1 MKSAILVTLLAST
14 LGFGAAAVHADDTAT
29 QNGKGYEK
37 HQNGKHGGKHS
48 KRGGRHGGGKMM
60 GRMIKKLELTDAQQ
74 AQVKSF
80 KEAQN
85 AQRDALRTQKKS
97 IRDEMQALDE
107 TSADYESQVAVI
119 ADKKANIDRQ
129 SFIQRSAAQQQFESI
144 LTVEQRAKLKEM
156 KENRKGK
163 GKRGGKWDGKRGHQH
178 GGQDTA
184 A

>member
-1 MKSAILVTLLAST
+1 MKNAILVTLLAST
-14 LGFGAAAVHADDTAT
+14 LGLGAAAVHADDNAT

-37 HQNGKHGGKHS
+37 HQNGKHGGKHG
-48 KRGGRHGGGKMM
+48 KRGGRDGGGKMM
-60 GRMIKKLELTDAQQ
+60 GRMIKKLELTEDQQ
-74 AQVKSF
+74 AQLKSF
-80 KEAQN
+80 QEAQKT
-85 AQRDALRTQKKS
+85 QRDALRTQKKA
-97 IRDEMQALDE
+97 IRDEMKALDK
-107 TSADYESQVAVI
+107 TSADYQNQVAVI

-163 GKRGGKWDGKRGHQH
+163 GKRGGKRDGKRGHKH
-178 GGQDTA
+178 GSQDTA